1 MCVMPTYAACM
12 QLLTNHN
19 QPRSG
24 LRSYIYIY
32 IYIYIGVGHVAYIV
46 VNLIGIRL
54 RLVYPSELVSLCVV
68 FVLVYLIKL

>member
-1 MCVMPTYAACM
+1 MCVMPTYAAAVDQYAITTSHAQWTSELHM
-12 QLLTNHN
+12 
-19 QPRSG
+19 
-24 LRSYIYIY
+24 
-32 IYIYIGVGHVAYIV
+32 YIYIGVGHIAYIV